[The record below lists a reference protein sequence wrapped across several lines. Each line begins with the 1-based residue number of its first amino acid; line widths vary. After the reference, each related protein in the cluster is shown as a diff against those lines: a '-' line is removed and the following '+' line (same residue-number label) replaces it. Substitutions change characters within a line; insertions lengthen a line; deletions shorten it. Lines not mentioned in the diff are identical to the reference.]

1 MSCSNITQGI
11 SKGCNNNLGGI
22 RNIYISE
29 QPITGY
35 VLSGDLITGFSPS
48 PTWLTVEADQGT
60 GNFTETYEINQAGS
74 IIAFKQ
80 SVTFQINDLS
90 AYNQQRIAE
99 LAESTNL
106 GVVVEMNNGKYFT
119 VGIERGA
126 YLETGSTSSGTGYGD
141 LSGSTITITGIEKI
155 SSLEVSPVIIGP
167 YVQIRLWGRW
177 TETATCQGGSGP
189 SYVFGNDSQLS
200 VAKCEFDAG
209 NEYMALDPNGCYP
222 AGGTTIAGITP
233 IKKLPVGVEFEIG
246 VHLYDFTGGLS
257 NYTGIFWYL
266 RGYPFPQTV
275 WYNTGTII
283 QFNPLMSIGRV
294 QNGIVTELTNQSNV
308 TC

>member
-35 VLSGDLITGFSPS
+35 VVSGGIVTSFSPS
-48 PTWLTVEADQGT
+48 PTWIEIEADQGT
-60 GNFTETYEINQAGS
+60 GNFTETYEINQMGS

-106 GVVVEMNNGKYFT
+106 GCVVEMNNGKLFT

-126 YLETGSTSSGTGYGD
+126 YLETGSTSSGTAYGD
-141 LSGSTITITGIEKI
+141 LSGSTITITGMEQI
-155 SSLEVSPVIIGP
+155 SSLEVSPIIVGQSVN
-167 YVQIRLWGRW
+167 YILWGKW
-177 TETATCQGGSGP
+177 NELPSCQGGTIVQSFI
-189 SYVFGNDSQLS
+189 FGNDSLLS
-200 VAKCEFDAG
+200 VAKCQYDAA
-209 NEYMALDPNGCYP
+209 NEYLALDPLGCYP
-222 AGGTTIAGITP
+222 GANVSVAGITP
-233 IKKLPVGVEFEIG
+233 IKKLPEGVAFEVGAQLYEFA
-246 VHLYDFTGGLS
+246 GGLS
-257 NYTGIFWYL
+257 TYTGIFWYNPTA
-266 RGYPFPQTV
+266 GSVFDD
-275 WYNTGTII
+275 TGTILQLI
-283 QFNPLMSIGRV
+283 PEMMIGRTV
-294 QNGIVTELTNQSNV
+294 NGIITELTNQTNV